1 MTLAITA
8 AIIAALAAFS
18 QQRPQPNAA
27 PGTPT
32 GIPNED
38 KTFDYVIIGGGTAGL
53 AVAARLVEGSQNS
66 VAVVEAGGH
75 YEQDN
80 GNLSVV
86 PGYCTFFAG
95 TAPDDFNPL
104 VDWGLVTEPQKVPF
118 SPRVALRSM
127 LTEFRRVPTT
137 DACTIRVV
145 KLSVV
150 PRLETSCTIT
160 GESILFE
167 S

>member
-1 MTLAITA
+1 MILAITA

-32 GIPNED
+32 GIPNEG

-86 PGYCTFFAG
+86 PGYCSFFAG

-104 VDWGLVTEPQKVPF
+104 IDWGLVTEPQKVPF
-118 SPRVALRSM
+118 LPQSCVKVDADRISQGADDRRLHYPRGKTLGGSSARNFM
-127 LTEFRRVPTT
+127 YYHR
-137 DACTIRVV
+137 
-145 KLSVV
+145 
-150 PRLETSCTIT
+150 
-160 GESILFE
+160 
-167 S
+167 